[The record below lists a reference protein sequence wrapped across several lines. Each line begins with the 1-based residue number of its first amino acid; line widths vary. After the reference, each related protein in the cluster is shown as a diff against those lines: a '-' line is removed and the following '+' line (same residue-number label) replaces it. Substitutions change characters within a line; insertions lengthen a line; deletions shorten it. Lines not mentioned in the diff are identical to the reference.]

1 MQYLTQ
7 KAIAEQSAE
16 QRLETQLAEKL
27 QLTEKLQNIFEN
39 SNLVSVEDSQSK
51 FKQYDDSL
59 E

>member
-1 MQYLTQ
+1 MTQ